1 MKCFV
6 VIYLADG
13 SMPSEGLSKVR
24 KHHEMVPGKVW
35 IVADPNDTTTDDIRL
50 KFGMTNDDMLG
61 AIFEVG
67 NYSGYAPQSLWEYIK
82 TWRSQ

>member
-6 VIYLADG
+6 VVYLSDG
-13 SMPSEGLSKVR
+13 SMPNEGLSKVR
-24 KHHEMVPGKVW
+24 KHYEVIPGKVW

-50 KFGMTNDDMLG
+50 KFDMTNDAMLG

-67 NYSGYAPQSLWEYIK
+67 NYSGYGPQALWEYIQ